1 MTEAEIQAQIR
12 LAVGKVPH
20 ARLFRN
26 STGDAWS
33 GEVVSRT
40 PERITLHRPR
50 YIKMGL
56 VPGSGDL
63 IGFTTVTITPDMVG
77 TQVAVFTSG
86 EVKPSRS
93 ARFQPGQENWRDA
106 IRAAGGFADIL
117 YSVEDALRLVR
128 A

>member
-1 MTEAEIQAQIR
+1 
-12 LAVGKVPH
+12 
-20 ARLFRN
+20 
-26 STGDAWS
+26 
-33 GEVVSRT
+33 
-40 PERITLHRPR
+40 
-50 YIKMGL
+50 MGL
-56 VPGSGDL
+56 VRGSGDL